1 MTDSEDEAIMDAVI
15 DALGHVPKQL
25 PGESTATEQEQ
36 ENEQEPKQQPQPSV
50 RFVRDGNVMVT
61 ETEYL
66 KKELVQAQI
75 ERNVYKELYEKL
87 IGSMMAR

>member
-1 MTDSEDEAIMDAVI
+1 MDAVI

-25 PGESTATEQEQ
+25 SGESTAT
-36 ENEQEPKQQPQPSV
+36 EQEPKQQPQPSV

-66 KKELVQAQI
+66 KKELVQARI

-87 IGSMMAR
+87 IGSMMAK